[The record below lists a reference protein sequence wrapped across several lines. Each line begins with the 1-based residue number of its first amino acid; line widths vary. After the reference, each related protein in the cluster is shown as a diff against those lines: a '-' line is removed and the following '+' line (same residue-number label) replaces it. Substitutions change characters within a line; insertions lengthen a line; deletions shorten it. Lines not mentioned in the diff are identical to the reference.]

1 MNPITWKCI
10 KNFQSYELSNFFL
23 RNLYISTIYIMKFP
37 NPFFYCVL
45 CILQMLWFHVCW
57 RLMCIFL
64 SFSPSFFNPVCNP
77 PPNSLHSLRSLRSEK
92 PVFELFGC
100 FHADFQPDLHYDA
113 HWSLVRLSPV
123 FGANVTRIPI
133 QLLGSHQRVAGKIKD
148 PLIFCS
154 LRILP
159 TFLPISSTWF
169 ASCRWSPIGPGAFN
183 FLCLC
188 SMVSQMTLGLPL
200 MSYRWST

>member
-1 MNPITWKCI
+1 MSVGDWCV
-10 KNFQSYELSNFFL
+10 FFL
-23 RNLYISTIYIMKFP
+23 FFP
-37 NPFFYCVL
+37 LFQPCV
-45 CILQMLWFHVCW
+45 QT
-57 RLMCIFL
+57 
-64 SFSPSFFNPVCNP
+64 S
-77 PPNSLHSLRSLRSEK
+77 PNSLHSLCSLDSLRSLRK
-92 PVFELFGC
+92 PVLELFGC
-100 FHADFQPDLHYDA
+100 FYADFQPDLHYVA

-169 ASCRWSPIGPGAFN
+169 ASCPWSPIGPGAFN

-188 SMVSQMTLGLPL
+188 SMVSQMTLGLP
-200 MSYRWST
+200 